1 MVDGK
6 ALGFEVLGLKDGVF
20 LMSDRETDSVW
31 THFEGKAL
39 EGRLAGTQMPLIPLQ
54 QMEWGEWK
62 ERRPDTLVLAENT
75 GFENRYREVRPGFA
89 TGFTGAF
96 VDERLPPNAIV
107 IGVRAG
113 DQDRAYPVD
122 LITARSGMVND
133 ELAGMPIVVT
143 YDAAAAWPTQEPSTA
158 KSSPSSHRGRPQGRC
173 ATSRPDRSGTRRAP
187 RSTAR

>member
-1 MVDGK
+1 M
-6 ALGFEVLGLKDGVF
+6 LGLKDGVF
-20 LMSDRETDSVW
+20 LMFDRETDSVW

-39 EGRLAGTQMPLIPLQ
+39 EGQLAGAQMPLIPLQ

-62 ERRPDTLVLAENT
+62 ERRPDTLVLAANT

-89 TGFTGAF
+89 TGFNGAF

-122 LITARSGMVND
+122 LIAARSGMLND
-133 ELAGMPIVVT
+133 ELAGMPSGVT
-143 YDAAAAWPTQEPSTA
+143 YDAAAAGGLAYSRTVDGEVLTFEPSGQAGAMMRDVQTG
-158 KSSPSSHRGRPQGRC
+158 SIWNS
-173 ATSRPDRSGTRRAP
+173 SGTAIDGP
-187 RSTAR
+187 MSGRSLE